1 MTLRVAAKQRVGFTL
16 SKPEAA
22 MSAIHAVASDH
33 KMVWRGGDFT
43 KDDIAFDLTARHA
56 AALEDVLSRV
66 RNKELADIAPADC
79 RHPALDAD
87 LEKVFDNIQEGRGIV
102 IVRGIPVANH
112 SVDDVGRLFWALGA
126 HFGRGVSQSALGDV
140 LGYVRD
146 ETPPGGEESARG
158 YTSRRELSLHCDLA
172 HIVGLMCVRQAR
184 AGGESQYAAGLA
196 VHNEIAATRPDLLP
210 VLYRGFPYHRRGE
223 EAADQPCVTPYDIP
237 VFSVHDGRMSV
248 FMVRE
253 IFNAAFRE
261 LKRAFTR
268 EEIEAI
274 DLFRA
279 TAQRLQF
286 ETRLE
291 PGEATF
297 LNNYTVMHARSEFE
311 DWDEPEQKRLML
323 RLWLDAER
331 KQRPVVREIHIYENK
346 DGRSGIDY
354 QPGRTRPGADYR
366 APDEVVRQLV
376 AAE

>member
-1 MTLRVAAKQRVGFTL
+1 MT
-16 SKPEAA
+16 
-22 MSAIHAVASDH
+22 AIYSVPDNH
-33 KMVWRGGDFT
+33 KMIWRGGDFS

-56 AALEDVLSRV
+56 AALRDVLHRTAGSAI
-66 RNKELADIAPADC
+66 ADIVPADC

-87 LEKVFDNIQEGRGIV
+87 LERVFDQIQDGRGIV
-102 IVRGIPVANH
+102 IVRGIPVEGH
-112 SVDDVGRLFWALGA
+112 SVDEVSRLFWALGA
-126 HFGRGVSQSALGDV
+126 HFGRGVSQSARGDV
-140 LGYVRD
+140 LGLVRD

-158 YTSRRELSLHCDLA
+158 YTSRRELSLHTDLGQV
-172 HIVGLMCVRQAR
+172 VGLMCVRQAR
-184 AGGESQYAAGLA
+184 SGGYSQYAAGLA
-196 VHNEIAATRPDLLP
+196 IHQEIAGARPDLLP

-223 EAADQPCVTPYDIP
+223 EAPDQPSITPYDIP
-237 VFSVHDGRMSV
+237 VFSVKNGAMSV

-261 LKRAFTR
+261 LQRAFTP
-268 EEIEAI
+268 EEIAAI
-274 DLFRA
+274 DLFRE

-291 PGEATF
+291 AGEATF

-311 DWDEPEQKRLML
+311 DWHEPERKRLML

-354 QPGRTRPGADYR
+354 QPGRGLPGAEWR
-366 APDEVVRQLV
+366 APDELVRQPV

>member
-1 MTLRVAAKQRVGFTL
+1 MI
-16 SKPEAA
+16 
-22 MSAIHAVASDH
+22 AIHSVPVSD
-33 KMVWRGGDFT
+33 KMVWRGGDFA
-43 KDDIAFDLTARHA
+43 KEDIAFDLTAHHR
-56 AALEDVLSRV
+56 AALEDVLHRTG
-66 RNKELADIAPADC
+66 KAAIAEIMPADC

-87 LEKVFDNIQEGRGIV
+87 LARVFDEIQEGRGIV
-102 IVRGIPVANH
+102 IVRGIPVAGH
-112 SVDDVGRLFWALGA
+112 SVDEVSRMFWALGA

-140 LGYVRD
+140 LGMVRD

-158 YTSRRELSLHCDLA
+158 YTSRRELSLHVDLA
-172 HIVGLMCVRQAR
+172 QVVGLMCVRQAR

-196 VHNEIAATRPDLLP
+196 IHNEIAAARPDLLP

-223 EAADQPCVTPYDIP
+223 EAPDQPCITPYHIP
-237 VFSVHDGRMSV
+237 VFSVRDGRLSV

-253 IFNAAFRE
+253 ILNAAFRE
-261 LKRAFTR
+261 LKRAFTP

-297 LNNYTVMHARSEFE
+297 LNNYTVMHARSEFD
-311 DWDEPEQKRLML
+311 DWERPEQKRLML

-331 KQRPVVREIHIYENK
+331 KRRPVVPEIHIYENK
-346 DGRSGIDY
+346 GGRSGIDH
-354 QPGRTRPGADYR
+354 QPGRLPAVAAYR
-366 APDEVVRQLV
+366 APDELVRQPQ

>member
-1 MTLRVAAKQRVGFTL
+1 
-16 SKPEAA
+16 
-22 MSAIHAVASDH
+22 MSAIHHVPRTHSMAWHGSEL
-33 KMVWRGGDFT
+33 T
-43 KDDIAFDLTARHA
+43 KEKVAFDLTARHA
-56 AALEDVLSRV
+56 AALEDVLHRIG
-66 RNKELADIAPADC
+66 RMDIADIVPADC

-87 LEKVFDNIQEGRGIV
+87 LERVFDEIQEGRGIV
-102 IVRGIPVANH
+102 IVRGIPVAGH
-112 SVDDVGRLFWALGA
+112 SVDEISRMFWALGA

-140 LGYVRD
+140 LGQVRD

-158 YTSRRELSLHCDLA
+158 YTSRRELSLHVDLA
-172 HIVGLMCVRQAR
+172 QIVGLMCVRQAR
-184 AGGESQYAAGLA
+184 AGGESQHTAGLA
-196 VHNEIAATRPDLLP
+196 IHNEIAATRPDLLP
-210 VLYRGFPYHRRGE
+210 ALYRGFPYHRRGE
-223 EAADQPCVTPYDIP
+223 QAAHAASITPYDIP
-237 VFSVHDGRMSV
+237 VFSVRDGAMSV

-261 LKRAFTR
+261 LKRPFTQ

-274 DLFRA
+274 HLFRE

-291 PGEATF
+291 AGEATF

-311 DWDEPEQKRLML
+311 DWDEPQRKRLML

-346 DGRSGIDY
+346 GGRSGIDH
-354 QPGRTRPGADYR
+354 QPGRGRPGAEWR
-366 APDEVVRQLV
+366 APDEAVRQPV

>member
-1 MTLRVAAKQRVGFTL
+1 MT
-16 SKPEAA
+16 
-22 MSAIHAVASDH
+22 AIHSVPASH
-33 KMVWRGGDFT
+33 RMIWHGGDFT
-43 KDDIAFDLTARHA
+43 KDEIAFDLTARHQ
-56 AALEDVLSRV
+56 AALEDVLQRTGKSDI
-66 RNKELADIAPADC
+66 ADIMPADC
-79 RHPALDAD
+79 RHPALDAN
-87 LEKVFDNIQEGRGIV
+87 LERVFDEIQDGRGIV

-112 SVDDVGRLFWALGA
+112 SVDDVKRMFWALGA

-140 LGYVRD
+140 LGMVRD

-158 YTSRRELSLHCDLA
+158 YTSRRELSLHVDLA
-172 HIVGLMCVRQAR
+172 QIVGLMCVRQAR
-184 AGGESQYAAGLA
+184 TGGKSQYAAGLA
-196 VHNEIAATRPDLLP
+196 IHNEIAAARPDLLSM
-210 VLYRGFPYHRRGE
+210 LYRGFPYHRRGE
-223 EAADQPCVTPYDIP
+223 EAPGQPCVTPYDIP
-237 VFSVHDGRMSV
+237 VFSVRDGQMSV

-261 LKRAFTR
+261 LKRAFTP

-291 PGEATF
+291 AGEATF

-311 DWDEPEQKRLML
+311 DWDEPEKKRLML

-331 KQRPVVREIHIYENK
+331 KRRPVVPQIHIYENK
-346 DGRSGIDY
+346 SGRSGIDH
-354 QPGRTRPGADYR
+354 QPGRLPAVASYR
-366 APDEVVRQLV
+366 APDELVRQPV